1 MQGLH
6 SRLGYGRRVYSKGMS
21 LDENIEYEEELNTS
35 TLDQIALA
43 GKRFDWMVGR
53 LRNVSV

>member
-1 MQGLH
+1 
-6 SRLGYGRRVYSKGMS
+6 MS